1 MPIIEVNHVSKEF
14 DLGQLR
20 SLKDT
25 ALDAIARV
33 RGREVSRAAPF
44 RALDDVDFRVDA
56 GEVVGIIG
64 QNGAGKSTLLKLLA
78 GISKPT
84 RGSVAVRGKVAPLI
98 EVGAGLVPDLT
109 GRENTFLNAFIL
121 GMRRAEI
128 AQKFD
133 EIIAFAELEDFVD
146 TPVKR
151 YSSGMRVRLGFA
163 IATSVEADVLIVDEV
178 LSVGDLAFQRKC
190 FDRMEELIKRQGR
203 TVIIVSHNIRHIE
216 RICTSAILLEHG
228 RVLQS
233 GKPTDVCNRYY
244 EESDR
249 RIRKHVGTATGGRGL
264 RLANS
269 GEVELVG
276 ITIRDASGREITTV
290 EYGSD
295 ITISIVYRVHSEL
308 VNAIFGLGI
317 HTTDLLYLADRTTED
332 DRVVQP
338 FIAPGAYTLNCRI
351 KHFPFLPGVYSL
363 RLRILTGEICRMAFY
378 SEALHP
384 FHVTHAHKSR
394 PEGFVALDTSWT
406 LAPLGSTDASTQGRS
421 EPAKAARPSASDAEN
436 LETRSASVPSSG
448 R

>member
-1 MPIIEVNHVSKEF
+1 MAIIEVNHVTKEF
-14 DLGQLR
+14 ELGQSR

-25 ALDAIARV
+25 VLDAVARL
-33 RGREVSRAAPF
+33 RGREVSRPAPF
-44 RALDDVDFRVDA
+44 KALDDVDFSLEA

-78 GISKPT
+78 GISQPT
-84 RGSVAVRGKVAPLI
+84 LGSVSVRGKVAPLI

-133 EIIAFAELEDFVD
+133 EIISFAELEEFVD
-146 TPVKR
+146 TPIKR

-163 IATSVEADVLIVDEV
+163 IATSVQADVLIVDEV

-216 RICTSAILLEHG
+216 RICSRAILLEHG
-228 RVLQS
+228 RVLQE
-233 GKPTDVCNRYY
+233 GKPVDVCNRYY
-244 EESDR
+244 DESDR
-249 RIRKHVGTATGGRGL
+249 RIRKQVGTSTSGRGA

-269 GEVELVG
+269 GEVELIG
-276 ITIRDASGREITTV
+276 ITIRDASGHEVTAV

-295 ITISIVYRVHSEL
+295 ITIAVTYRVDVEL
-308 VNAIFGLGI
+308 VNPVFGIGI

-332 DRVVQP
+332 EEV
-338 FIAPGAYTLNCRI
+338 IAPRVAPGTYTLNCKIRD
-351 KHFPFLPGVYSL
+351 FPFLPGVYSL
-363 RLRILTGEICRMAFY
+363 RLRILTGEICRTAFY
-378 SEALHP
+378 AEALHP
-384 FHVTHAHKSR
+384 FHVARSPTSR
-394 PEGFVALDTSWT
+394 ADGFISLDTSWS
-406 LAPLGSTDASTQGRS
+406 LVSDASSDSLRLGQAAAKRVVHHDEEIESRS
-421 EPAKAARPSASDAEN
+421 EGI
-436 LETRSASVPSSG
+436 PSSHT
-448 R
+448 

>member
-1 MPIIEVNHVSKEF
+1 MAIIEVNHVTKEF
-14 DLGQLR
+14 ELGQLR
-20 SLKDT
+20 SLKDSV
-25 ALDAIARV
+25 LDAVARL
-33 RGREVSRAAPF
+33 RGREVSRPARF
-44 RALDDVDFRVDA
+44 KALDDVDFSLEA

-84 RGSVAVRGKVAPLI
+84 QGSVAVRGKVAPLI

-133 EIIAFAELEDFVD
+133 EIIAFAELEEFVD
-146 TPVKR
+146 TPIKR

-216 RICTSAILLEHG
+216 RICSSAILLEHG
-228 RVLQS
+228 RILQA
-233 GKPTDVCNRYY
+233 GKPADVCNRYY
-244 EESDR
+244 DESDR
-249 RIRKHVGTATGGRGL
+249 RIHKQAGTSTGGRGM

-269 GEVELVG
+269 GEVELLGVV
-276 ITIRDASGREITTV
+276 IRDASGNEVTAV

-295 ITISIVYRVHSEL
+295 ITISVAYRVHVEL
-308 VNAIFGLGI
+308 VKPIFGVGI
-317 HTTDLLYLADRTTED
+317 HTTDLLYLADRTTEGEPVITP
-332 DRVVQP
+332 RV
-338 FIAPGAYTLNCRI
+338 APGMYSLNCKI
-351 KHFPFLPGVYSL
+351 KDFPLLSGVYSL
-363 RLRILTGEICRMAFY
+363 RLRIMTGEICRTAFY
-378 SEALHP
+378 GEALHP
-384 FHVTHAHKSR
+384 FHVTQPRAPR
-394 PEGFVALDTSWT
+394 PDGLVALDTSWS
-406 LAPLGSTDASTQGRS
+406 LVSEAPEGMERPGSPGAERLLPHAEEIESRS
-421 EPAKAARPSASDAEN
+421 ESIQSSD
-436 LETRSASVPSSG
+436 L
-448 R
+448 